1 MSGLQRDDAD
11 SEQGKTYAMLI
22 ADTVVVK
29 AGGGPPDV
37 ATALA
42 PRDWKDVAYY
52 LKVRLGWREGL
63 GCCRSRAHAVQVV
76 AWCACPGRACLHDTD
91 TLLGPCWTCVPA

>member
-1 MSGLQRDDAD
+1 MHALSKPHHDNTCIAGVSGLQREDAEGD
-11 SEQGKTYAMLI
+11 GKIYALLL

-42 PRDWKDVAYY
+42 PKDWKEVAYN
-52 LKVRLGWREGL
+52 LVGAWHFQ
-63 GCCRSRAHAVQVV
+63 RSE
-76 AWCACPGRACLHDTD
+76 
-91 TLLGPCWTCVPA
+91 

>member
-1 MSGLQRDDAD
+1 MMTNQPSNLAWPVLLPTCTAGGSGLQREDAEGD
-11 SEQGKTYAMLI
+11 GKIYALLL

-42 PRDWKDVAYY
+42 PKDWKEVAYH
-52 LKVRLGWREGL
+52 LVG
-63 GCCRSRAHAVQVV
+63 GCLAF
-76 AWCACPGRACLHDTD
+76 
-91 TLLGPCWTCVPA
+91 PAGE